1 MNPEISILILTH
13 NQKFLLERCLD
24 SILSQ
29 IINVPYEIIISDD
42 GIDDGTREFVQK
54 LACSKR
60 VISLFNLVELKYLYC
75 DLDESILLKGGGED
89 WSE

>member
-13 NQKFLLERCLD
+13 NQKCLLERCLD

-60 VISLFNLVELKYLYC
+60 VISLFNLVELKYQ
-75 DLDESILLKGGGED
+75 IGRAHV
-89 WSE
+89 